1 MAIQHSRTLT
11 NIEVLNSGDTDV
23 VSRVTIRFSSYDDS
37 NQEETT
43 IESFE
48 SFELETDGR
57 SSSSEGWVAY
67 SSLAESIVEGWLGSE
82 LTDAETSTQAGHTAW
97 INSVLN
103 PPAPPTVDK
112 ALPW

>member
-1 MAIQHSRTLT
+1 MAIQHSKTLT

-23 VSRVTIRFSSYDDS
+23 VSQVTIRFSSYDDS

-43 IESFE
+43 VESFE
-48 SFELETDGR
+48 NFELETDGR

-67 SSLAESIVEGWLGSE
+67 ESLTESVVEGWLGSE
-82 LTDAETSTQAGHTAW
+82 LTDTETRTQAVHTTW
-97 INSVLN
+97 ITSVLN
-103 PPAPPTVDK
+103 PPAPPTVNK

>member
-43 IESFE
+43 VESFE
-48 SFELETDGR
+48 NFELETDGR

-67 SSLAESIVEGWLGSE
+67 ASLTESIVEGWLGSE
-82 LTDAETSTQAGHTAW
+82 LTDLETSTQAGHTAW

-103 PPAPPTVDK
+103 PPAPPTVHK

>member
-43 IESFE
+43 VESSE

-67 SSLAESIVEGWLGSE
+67 ASLTESIVEGWLGSE
-82 LTDAETSTQAGHTAW
+82 LTDSETNIQAGHTAW
-97 INSVLN
+97 ITSVLS

>member
-11 NIEVLNSGDTDV
+11 DIEVLNSGDTDV
-23 VSRVTIRFSSYDDS
+23 VSQVTIRFSSYDDS

-67 SSLAESIVEGWLGSE
+67 ASLTESVVEGWLGSE
-82 LTDAETSTQAGHTAW
+82 LTDTETRTQACHTAW
-97 INSVLN
+97 IDSVLN
-103 PPAPPTVDK
+103 PPAPRTVNK